1 MGPLSTHFQ
10 PVLERPL
17 ARYTQPEGCRKWQH
31 ALPGSLYTCC
41 TRTGPLCLQAVEV
54 RIALAGALAQ
64 QYFGILTRPKT
75 LRDSWLLHGLAGY
88 LRDVWVRK
96 ALGRNEVRY
105 RLVCKP
111 LMC

>member
-1 MGPLSTHFQ
+1 MHAVAASFGWQLPITS
-10 PVLERPL
+10 VRDL
-17 ARYTQPEGCRKWQH
+17 AQCI
-31 ALPGSLYTCC
+31 
-41 TRTGPLCLQAVEV
+41 LQAVEV

-105 RLVCKP
+105 RSVLKFLGRNEVSWQ
-111 LMC
+111 

>member
-1 MGPLSTHFQ
+1 M
-10 PVLERPL
+10 
-17 ARYTQPEGCRKWQH
+17 
-31 ALPGSLYTCC
+31 
-41 TRTGPLCLQAVEV
+41 
-54 RIALAGALAQ
+54 AGALAQ

-105 RLVCKP
+105 RSVCKP
-111 LMC
+111 WVRLCTGRQQHGAQCP

>member
-1 MGPLSTHFQ
+1 MLCLTAFNDG
-10 PVLERPL
+10 
-17 ARYTQPEGCRKWQH
+17 
-31 ALPGSLYTCC
+31 C

-105 RLVCKP
+105 RSARKLQN
-111 LMC
+111 

>member
-1 MGPLSTHFQ
+1 M
-10 PVLERPL
+10 
-17 ARYTQPEGCRKWQH
+17 
-31 ALPGSLYTCC
+31 
-41 TRTGPLCLQAVEV
+41 
-54 RIALAGALAQ
+54 AGALAQ

-105 RLVCKP
+105 RSARKLQN
-111 LMC
+111 